1 MGQERILVVDDE
13 PTVRRACVRALTR
26 RDYDVYAVESGP
38 DALALLRAQP
48 FDLLLT
54 DIKMPGMDGLELLRL
69 AREIDPSLLAVILT
83 GYGTVENCTTSIQL
97 GVSGFVAKPFTLQD
111 LAETIA
117 NAFDKARLQRENVRL
132 KTLELTYQARR
143 EAEQERL
150 QLAQERAA
158 RAAAEAGQQRLQFL
172 AEASH
177 RLASSLDYATTLR
190 DIASLVVPRLA
201 DWCLVDVLHDDGAG
215 QEVVLAHTDPPKE
228 ARARELARRLALL
241 PQPLFRAPQVV
252 HEQHSVLYPEL
263 PEPTALVARADPE
276 LEALLKEVGLTSYL
290 RVPLEARGRSVG
302 VLTLVTG
309 DSGRRYD
316 TDDLLLA
323 EELGHRCGLAIDNA
337 WLHQQAQHALSVR
350 NEFLSVAAHELKT
363 PVTSL
368 RGYAQ
373 VLLRHFEQGKQL
385 EEGVLQRALHT
396 VDHQSVKLVRLVSQ
410 LLDVSRIEAG
420 KLVLER
426 TRVDLVALV
435 RGLVEAARLAPGKHT
450 LVLRAPAELFACVD
464 ALRFE
469 QVVVNLLDNAV
480 KYSPAGTQIDVEL
493 AAADRGTV
501 RLSVRDRG
509 IGIPPD
515 RRHRIFDRFYQAHGQ
530 DALAGPSTG
539 IGLGLYIT
547 RQIVELHGG
556 HIAAEFPTDG
566 GTRFVV
572 ALPSGLGEGP
582 ASGLGEGRPDAG

>member
-1 MGQERILVVDDE
+1 VGQERILVVDDE

-26 RDYDVYAVESGP
+26 RGYEVYTVASAS
-38 DALALLRAQP
+38 DALALMRGEP

-54 DIKMPGMDGLELLRL
+54 DIKMPGMDGLQLLRL
-69 AREIDPSLLAVILT
+69 AREIHPTLLAVILT

-117 NAFDKARLQRENVRL
+117 NAFDRARLMRENVRL
-132 KTLELTYQARR
+132 KTLELAYEARR

-150 QLAQERAA
+150 QLAQEQAA
-158 RAAAEAGQQRLQFL
+158 RAEAEAGQRRLKLL

-177 RLASSLDYATTLR
+177 RLASSLDYAATLQ
-190 DIASLVVPRLA
+190 DIARLVAPSLA
-201 DWCLVDVLHDDGAG
+201 DWCVVDVAQDNDSG
-215 QEVVLAHTDPPKE
+215 QQLVLVHADPLKE
-228 ARARELARRLALL
+228 ERARELVRRLALL
-241 PQPLFRAPQVV
+241 PQPLFRAARLV
-252 HEQHSVLYPEL
+252 HERRATLYPEL
-263 PEPTALVARADPE
+263 PEATLLVASADAE
-276 LEALLKEVGLTSYL
+276 LEALLTEVGLTSYL
-290 RVPLEARGRSVG
+290 CVPLEARGRNIG
-302 VLTLVTG
+302 VLSLVTG
-309 DSGRRYD
+309 FSGRRYNK
-316 TDDLLLA
+316 DDLVLV
-323 EELGHRCGLAIDNA
+323 EELGHRCALAIDNA
-337 WLHQQAQHALSVR
+337 RLHLEAQQALSVR

-373 VLLRHFEQGKQL
+373 ILLRHFEQGKQL
-385 EEGVLQRALHT
+385 DPTVLQRALHA
-396 VDHQSVKLVRLVSQ
+396 VDYQSGKLVRLVAQ

-420 KLVLER
+420 KLVLEP
-426 TRVDLVALV
+426 TLVELGGLV
-435 RGLVEAARLAPGKHT
+435 RGLVEAARMSTGTRT
-450 LVLRAPAELFACVD
+450 LVLRAPSELSANVD

-480 KYSPAGTQIDVEL
+480 KYSPDGTQIDVEL
-493 AAADRGTV
+493 AAADPATV

-509 IGIPPD
+509 MGIPQD
-515 RRHRIFDRFYQAHGQ
+515 RRHRIFDRFYQAHSPEE
-530 DALAGPSTG
+530 LVGPPAG
-539 IGLGLYIT
+539 IGLGLYIS

-572 ALPSGLGEGP
+572 ALPSAPSEGMP
-582 ASGLGEGRPDAG
+582 GARSG

>member
-1 MGQERILVVDDE
+1 MR
-13 PTVRRACVRALTR
+13 P
-26 RDYDVYAVESGP
+26 
-38 DALALLRAQP
+38 
-48 FDLLLT
+48 
-54 DIKMPGMDGLELLRL
+54 M
-69 AREIDPSLLAVILT
+69 
-83 GYGTVENCTTSIQL
+83 
-97 GVSGFVAKPFTLQD
+97 
-111 LAETIA
+111 
-117 NAFDKARLQRENVRL
+117 
-132 KTLELTYQARR
+132 
-143 EAEQERL
+143 
-150 QLAQERAA
+150 
-158 RAAAEAGQQRLQFL
+158 
-172 AEASH
+172 
-177 RLASSLDYATTLR
+177 
-190 DIASLVVPRLA
+190 
-201 DWCLVDVLHDDGAG
+201 
-215 QEVVLAHTDPPKE
+215 
-228 ARARELARRLALL
+228 ALL
-241 PQPLFRAPQVV
+241 PQPLFRAARVV
-252 HEQHSVLYPEL
+252 REQRSILYAEL
-263 PEPTALVARADPE
+263 PEATSMVLKADAE
-276 LEALLKEVGLTSYL
+276 LEAMVNEVGLSSYL
-290 RVPLEARGRSVG
+290 CVPLEARGRSIG
-302 VLTLVTG
+302 VLSLVRG
-309 DSGRRYD
+309 FSGEQYYR
-316 TDDLLLA
+316 DDLVLA
-323 EELGHRCGLAIDNA
+323 EELGHRCALAIDNA
-337 WLHQQAQHALSVR
+337 RLHEQAQQALTVR

-373 VLLRHFEQGKQL
+373 VLIRHFEQGKPL
-385 EEGVLQRALHT
+385 DEDVLQRALHT
-396 VDHQSVKLVRLVSQ
+396 VDYQS
-410 LLDVSRIEAG
+410 G
-420 KLVLER
+420 KLVLDKM
-426 TRVDLVALV
+426 RVELVALV
-435 RGLVEAARLAPGKHT
+435 RGLVEAARLAQGMHT
-450 LVLRAPAELFACVD
+450 LVLRAPAELFAYVD

>member
-38 DALALLRAQP
+38 DALALLRAES

-69 AREIDPSLLAVILT
+69 AREVDPSLLAVILT

-111 LAETIA
+111 LTETIA
-117 NAFDKARLQRENVRL
+117 NAFDKAHLMRENVRL
-132 KTLELTYQARR
+132 KTLELAYEARR
-143 EAEQERL
+143 EAEQERMRF
-150 QLAQERAA
+150 AQEQAA
-158 RAAAEAGQQRLQFL
+158 RTAAEAGQQRLQVL

-190 DIASLVVPRLA
+190 DIAGIVVPRLA
-201 DWCLVDVLHDDGAG
+201 DWCVLDVSHDESPD
-215 QEVVLAHTDPPKE
+215 QEIVVRHADPLKQE
-228 ARARELARRLALL
+228 RARELVQRLAVL
-241 PQPLFRAPQVV
+241 PQPLFRATQLVR
-252 HEQHSVLYPEL
+252 EQRSALYPRL
-263 PEPTALVARADPE
+263 PEATVLVATADAA
-276 LEALLKEVGLTSYL
+276 LEALFREVGLSSYL
-290 RVPLEARGRSVG
+290 CVPLAARGRNIG
-302 VLTLVTG
+302 VLALVRTEA
-309 DSGRRYD
+309 SNEYD
-316 TDDLLLA
+316 RDDLLLA
-323 EELGHRCGLAIDNA
+323 EELGHRCALAIDNA
-337 WLHQQAQHALSVR
+337 RLHQQAQQALSVR

-373 VLLRHFEQGKQL
+373 VLIRHFEQGKEL
-385 EEGVLQRALHT
+385 DASVLSRALHT
-396 VDHQSVKLVRLVSQ
+396 VDYQSVKLVRLIAQ

-420 KLVLER
+420 KLVLDR
-426 TRVDLVALV
+426 TLVELV
-435 RGLVEAARLAPGKHT
+435 GHVRALVEAARLGSGKHA
-450 LVLRAPAELFACVD
+450 LVLHAPTELFACVD

-480 KYSPAGTQIDVEL
+480 KYSPADTQIDVEL
-493 AAADRGTV
+493 AAADRRTV

-509 IGIPPD
+509 IGIAPD
-515 RRHRIFDRFYQAHGQ
+515 RRHRIFDRFYQAHSH
-530 DALAGPSTG
+530 DALTGPPSG
-539 IGLGLYIT
+539 IGLGLYIS

-556 HIAAEFPTDG
+556 HIAAEFPPDG

-572 ALPSGLGEGP
+572 ALPSGLGGEATPGP
-582 ASGLGEGRPDAG
+582 CSSSDR